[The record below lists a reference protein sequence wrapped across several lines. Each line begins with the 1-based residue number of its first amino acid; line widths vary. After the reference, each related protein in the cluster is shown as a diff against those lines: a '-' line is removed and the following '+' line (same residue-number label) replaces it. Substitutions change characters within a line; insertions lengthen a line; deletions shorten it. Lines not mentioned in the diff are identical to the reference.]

1 VNGLDGT
8 GLVMTNIPG
17 EWGLDGTRLATMN
30 TPGSAGRARVV
41 DGTRWATRN
50 APGPGQGRG
59 QGHTRGADVQERVL
73 RVRAQVLQS
82 VVQLVDGSVSGCT
95 RGQHALGDLVDRLPP
110 SNSARMHLTDHMLIA
125 VVCGACQ
132 FSGAII
138 LHRPRMYF
146 AKPSMISGA

>member
-17 EWGLDGTRLATMN
+17 EWGLDGTRLATTN

-41 DGTRWATRN
+41 DGTQWATRN

-59 QGHTRGADVQERVL
+59 RGHARGADVPEHVL

-82 VVQLVDGSVSGCT
+82 VVQLVDVAATGQSVDAHGDSTHSGT
-95 RGQHALGDLVDRLPP
+95 L
-110 SNSARMHLTDHMLIA
+110 
-125 VVCGACQ
+125 
-132 FSGAII
+132 
-138 LHRPRMYF
+138 
-146 AKPSMISGA
+146 